1 MCKFSDSTH
10 TCSRHSFVKKLSLYF
25 FVILFQIP
33 GSLDAVNKSKDSTA
47 TQNMKNLSLG
57 VKIETQKLVM
67 KEEFKCSVNDI
78 YEVLTDPQVS
88 QQLG

>member
-1 MCKFSDSTH
+1 M
-10 TCSRHSFVKKLSLYF
+10 L
-25 FVILFQIP
+25 QIP
-33 GSLDAVNKSKDSTA
+33 ASIDAVDTSKDSTA
-47 TQNMKNLSLG
+47 AQNMKNLSLG

-78 YEVLTDPQVS
+78 YEVLTDPPVS